1 MGTKGVCVQRE
12 KSGGPLSP
20 VFGAYTRSGSRMR
33 RLGPLS
39 ASGKSGAGRIFPKD
53 WPPRGERGARFP
65 LPRSGGRLVQKP
77 QREID
82 REPGLEEAD
91 SLLFGDLYLGGQDE
105 SRAGRR
111 ARVHKKGQ
119 ASAKQTL
126 GLSRSQQLKFRRSH
140 TGLLPCRISRSA
152 SYRFESGTLLSPVQ
166 GSCHTGTTQ
175 GLAVGAASARLSPL
189 YGKGVTL
196 PGGTVTFLFTDIEGS
211 TRLLQE
217 LGDDYGQVVA
227 DHRRLLREIFQA
239 AGGNEVDTQGDA
251 FFYSFPRARDAVRAA
266 VDGQRALAAHEWP
279 RGVDVR
285 VRMGLH
291 TGEPTVGEEG
301 YVGLDVVRAARI
313 CSAGHGGQILVSE
326 TTRALLGNDVPDGVN
341 VRDLGR
347 QHLKDVQYEHVYELS
362 LEESGEQFPP
372 LKEHD
377 AGGSME
383 QRFEDRINRYV
394 EDQLEAALGG
404 PPHGHKPGVPKGCL
418 LALAIA
424 AIVVIVVVVKLV

>member
-1 MGTKGVCVQRE
+1 M
-12 KSGGPLSP
+12 
-20 VFGAYTRSGSRMR
+20 
-33 RLGPLS
+33 
-39 ASGKSGAGRIFPKD
+39 
-53 WPPRGERGARFP
+53 
-65 LPRSGGRLVQKP
+65 
-77 QREID
+77 
-82 REPGLEEAD
+82 
-91 SLLFGDLYLGGQDE
+91 
-105 SRAGRR
+105 
-111 ARVHKKGQ
+111 
-119 ASAKQTL
+119 
-126 GLSRSQQLKFRRSH
+126 
-140 TGLLPCRISRSA
+140 
-152 SYRFESGTLLSPVQ
+152 
-166 GSCHTGTTQ
+166 
-175 GLAVGAASARLSPL
+175 
-189 YGKGVTL
+189 TL

-418 LALAIA
+418 LALAIV